1 MAGGRLEVFWSPNSQ
16 DKFITWGSD
25 ISLYQ
30 VKNTSVKDDISSTH
44 CKKLYYL
51 IITMCS
57 YLIFHFRP
65 SDIE

>member
-30 VKNTSVKDDISSTH
+30 VKNTSVRDDISSTH
-44 CKKLYYL
+44 SKKLYYL
-51 IITMCS
+51 MIIMCL
-57 YLIFHFRP
+57 YFIFYFRL

>member
-30 VKNTSVKDDISSTH
+30 VKNTSVRDDISSTH
-44 CKKLYYL
+44 RKKLYYL
-51 IITMCS
+51 MIVMCL
-57 YLIFHFRP
+57 YFIFYFRL

>member
-30 VKNTSVKDDISSTH
+30 VKNTSVRDDISSTH
-44 CKKLYYL
+44 SKKLYYL
-51 IITMCS
+51 MIVMCL
-57 YLIFHFRP
+57 YFIFYFRL

>member
-30 VKNTSVKDDISSTH
+30 VKNTSVRDDISSTH
-44 CKKLYYL
+44 SKKLYYL
-51 IITMCS
+51 TIMMCL
-57 YLIFHFRP
+57 YFIFYFRL